1 MHLVQNSVGS
11 ALGIHWS
18 TALPNV
24 PLIRGETLD
33 LSHHQ
38 GNGIIPSGY
47 WKSPLEDTPFGL
59 AVLLLQQPLMQTT
72 DCGQPNDCLHHAL
85 WLGTPSEAAPARSP
99 PPFYTAMWA
108 AEIRVWGC
116 FCVRKKAFSFSL
128 WPWTLIREH
137 IPFNPLRGNP
147 QPVEDDGKPPIIS
160 LRVGQDSTLK
170 TFRKLKP
177 PENLQDP
184 GFLPL

>member
-1 MHLVQNSVGS
+1 MHLVQSSVGS
-11 ALGIHWS
+11 ALGIHWR

-59 AVLLLQQPLMQTT
+59 AVLPLQQPLMQTT

-85 WLGTPSEAAPARSP
+85 WLWTPSEAAPARSP

-116 FCVRKKAFSFSL
+116 FCVRKRAFSFSL
-128 WPWTLIREH
+128 WPWTLSGNTSPLILFRE
-137 IPFNPLRGNP
+137 ILSLLKMMANLPSSAWEWAKTVPL
-147 QPVEDDGKPPIIS
+147 
-160 LRVGQDSTLK
+160 
-170 TFRKLKP
+170 KLS
-177 PENLQDP
+177 EN
-184 GFLPL
+184 